1 MMPKLTL
8 KVTGQ
13 PITFLVDSGATDSVI
28 IGKELLVGLTLVVND
43 LGI

>member
-13 PITFLVDSGATDSVI
+13 PIIFLVDSGAKDSVI